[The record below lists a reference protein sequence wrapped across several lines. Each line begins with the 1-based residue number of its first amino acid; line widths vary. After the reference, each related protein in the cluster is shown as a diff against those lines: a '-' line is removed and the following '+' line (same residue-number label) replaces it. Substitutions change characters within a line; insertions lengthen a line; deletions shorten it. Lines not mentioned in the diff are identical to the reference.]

1 MSKPQAEVTCFFPQ
15 TWPPGKVTNG
25 GLSWSGPENL
35 QPQVTENGFIIDG
48 AYDILA
54 DLHSRLVRL
63 DCRIG
68 VVESCTGGL
77 LGSLLTSLAGSSAY
91 FQGGWLTY
99 SKEAKI
105 QLAGVSPETLE
116 LYGAV
121 SLETA
126 EEMAQGGRGRLN
138 LSHCLSITGIAG
150 PGGATEEKPLGMV
163 CFGLAIK
170 DGHQSSVLTEME
182 VFSGNR
188 QEIRMKSAYYA
199 LYLLHRE
206 LDKYAEQQE

>member
-126 EEMAQGGRGRLN
+126 EEMAQGGRGRTEPQPLPEYHRYRRSWRGYGGKTPWHG
-138 LSHCLSITGIAG
+138 LLWISYKGRPPIIGADRDGGILWESTGNQ
-150 PGGATEEKPLGMV
+150 
-163 CFGLAIK
+163 
-170 DGHQSSVLTEME
+170 D
-182 VFSGNR
+182 
-188 QEIRMKSAYYA
+188 EIR
-199 LYLLHRE
+199 LLCSIFI
-206 LDKYAEQQE
+206 A

>member
-1 MSKPQAEVTCFFPQ
+1 VTCFFPQ

-138 LSHCLSITGIAG
+138 LSHCLSPLRELPV
-150 PGGATEEKPLGMV
+150 PGGAALRSLWGW
-163 CFGLAIK
+163 
-170 DGHQSSVLTEME
+170 SVSPWP
-182 VFSGNR
+182 SGR
-188 QEIRMKSAYYA
+188 GAGQKSW
-199 LYLLHRE
+199 LRPRCTFLETVLRSG
-206 LDKYAEQQE
+206 